1 MTDLA
6 SERRSAEMDA
16 RTGAHGRDHRDAAA
30 EHPVIDTDPGI
41 IVSVEAIALAARF
54 ADFYASPDD
63 VPDWLLFPAASHRVL
78 PRQGQFATLVK
89 ITTDRG
95 LVGIGEC
102 YGLPSPQVTGT
113 LITTVLAPL
122 LIGRDA
128 QSTTAI
134 WETLFQS
141 QAAGG
146 HTRGFYLEAIAGI
159 DIALWDLR
167 GKAAGQPV
175 HRLLGGPVREHID
188 CYASPVPL
196 HQTVAE
202 SAAHARSFVDQGFKA
217 LKVKIGRGAKTDG
230 AHLAAVRAE
239 VGDDIEILTDA
250 NCAYTLDAATE
261 VARVLEQNGI
271 RWFEEPLHI
280 VDLDGLAELRR
291 RTGLTIVTGETSF
304 TRFDLREYISRQAV
318 DVYMPNIARS
328 GGFTEAIRIGAV
340 ASTFGVD
347 IAPHGVGS
355 GVSLAAALHL
365 CAAMPNLRTYEY
377 NRLPNALREN
387 ILLDPP
393 VFADGKL
400 TVPSGPG
407 LGITLDD
414 DVVEQ
419 FTIARYHA

>member
-6 SERRSAEMDA
+6 SNPLVVEGDS
-16 RTGAHGRDHRDAAA
+16 G
-30 EHPVIDTDPGI
+30 PGV
-41 IVSVEAIALAARF
+41 IVSVEAIALAAKF
-54 ADFYASPDD
+54 EDFYPSPDD
-63 VPDWLLFPAASHRVL
+63 VPEWLLFPAASHRVL

-95 LVGIGEC
+95 LTGIGEC
-102 YGLPSPQVTGT
+102 YGLPSPQVTAT
-113 LITTVLAPL
+113 LIATVLAPL

-134 WETLFQS
+134 WETLFSS

-146 HTRGFYLEAIAGI
+146 HTGGFYLEAIAGI

-175 HRLLGGPVREHID
+175 HRLLGGPLRSEIE

-196 HQTVAE
+196 HRTVEE
-202 SAAHARSFVDQGFKA
+202 SAAHARSFVDAGFRA

-230 AHLAAVRAE
+230 AHLAAVREE
-239 VGDDIEILTDA
+239 VGDDIDILTDA

-261 VARVLEQNGI
+261 VARVLRDNGI
-271 RWFEEPLHI
+271 MWFEEPLHI
-280 VDLDGLAELRR
+280 VDLDGLGELRR

-304 TRFDLREYISRQAV
+304 TRFDLREYVLRQAV

-328 GGFTEAIRIGAV
+328 GGFTESMRIGAV

-365 CAAMPNLRTYEY
+365 CAATPNLRTYEY

-393 VFADGKL
+393 QFVDGRL
-400 TVPSGPG
+400 TVPTGPG
-407 LGITLDD
+407 LGIALDE
-414 DVVEQ
+414 DVVER
-419 FTIARYHA
+419 FTIVRMRS

>member
-6 SERRSAEMDA
+6 SERVSS
-16 RTGAHGRDHRDAAA
+16 
-30 EHPVIDTDPGI
+30 DTDTYPGPGH
-41 IVSVEAIALAARF
+41 IVSVEVIALAAKF
-54 ADFYASPDD
+54 DDLYASPAD
-63 VPDWLLFPAASHRVL
+63 VPDWLRFPAASHRVL
-78 PRQGQFATLVK
+78 PRQGQYATLVK

-95 LVGIGEC
+95 LIGIGEC
-102 YGLPSPQVTGT
+102 YGLPSPQVTAV
-113 LITTVLAPL
+113 LIATVLGPL
-122 LIGRDA
+122 LIGKDA

-134 WETLFQS
+134 WETLYGS

-146 HTRGFYLEAIAGI
+146 HTRGFYLEAVAGI

-167 GKAAGQPV
+167 GKAAGQPI
-175 HRLLGGPVREHID
+175 HRLLGGPLRSRIE

-196 HQTVAE
+196 HQTVEE
-202 SAAHARSFVDQGFKA
+202 SAAHARVFVDDGFRA
-217 LKVKIGRGAKTDG
+217 LKVKIGRGAKIDR

-261 VARVLEQNGI
+261 VGRALRDNNI
-271 RWFEEPLHI
+271 SWFEEPLNL

-304 TRFDLREYISRQAV
+304 TRFDLREYVLRQAV

-328 GGFTEAIRIGAV
+328 GGFTESVRISTV

-365 CAAMPNLRTYEY
+365 CAATPNLRTYEY

-387 ILLDPP
+387 ILRNPP
-393 VFADGKL
+393 VFSDGQL
-400 TVPSGPG
+400 TVPIGDG
-407 LGITLDD
+407 LGIELDD
-414 DVVEQ
+414 DTVDR
-419 FTIARYHA
+419 FTIARYQA

>member
-6 SERRSAEMDA
+6 SERVYL
-16 RTGAHGRDHRDAAA
+16 GA
-30 EHPVIDTDPGI
+30 DTYPGPGH
-41 IVSVEAIALAARF
+41 IVSVEAIALAAKF
-54 ADFYASPDD
+54 DDLYTSPAD
-63 VPDWLLFPAASHRVL
+63 VPDWLRFPAASHRVL
-78 PRQGQFATLVK
+78 PRQGQYATLVK

-95 LVGIGEC
+95 LIGIGEC
-102 YGLPSPQVTGT
+102 YGLPSPQVTAV
-113 LITTVLAPL
+113 LIATVLGPL
-122 LIGRDA
+122 LIGKDA

-134 WETLFQS
+134 WETLYGS

-146 HTRGFYLEAIAGI
+146 HTRGFYLEAVAGI

-167 GKAAGQPV
+167 GKAAGQPI
-175 HRLLGGPVREHID
+175 HRLLGGPLRSRIE

-196 HQTVAE
+196 HQTVEE
-202 SAAHARSFVDQGFKA
+202 SAAHARVFVDDGFRA
-217 LKVKIGRGAKTDG
+217 LKVKIGRGAKVDR

-261 VARVLEQNGI
+261 VGRALRDNNI
-271 RWFEEPLHI
+271 SWFEEPLNL

-304 TRFDLREYISRQAV
+304 TRFDLREYVLRQAV

-328 GGFTEAIRIGAV
+328 GGFTESVRISTV

-365 CAAMPNLRTYEY
+365 CAATPNLRTYEY

-387 ILLDPP
+387 ILKNPP
-393 VFADGKL
+393 VFSDGQL
-400 TVPSGPG
+400 TVPIGDG
-407 LGITLDD
+407 LGIELDD
-414 DVVEQ
+414 DTVDR
-419 FTIARYHA
+419 FTIARYQA